1 MQKLAL
7 AALATAALLTSGCN
21 GDADDGAPTAAEN
34 KQLDQAAEELDTSAD
49 SLTADDM
56 ALGNGEDSA
65 ESAESGDVLVAD
77 RNVANSAETNAQ

>member
-1 MQKLAL
+1 MQKFAFAAL
-7 AALATAALLTSGCN
+7 AAGALLVSGC
-21 GDADDGAPTAAEN
+21 GDDADSGEPTAAEN

-56 ALGNGEDSA
+56 TLGNGE

-77 RNVANSAETNAQ
+77 RNAVGSETNAQ